1 VSLRVTKLATLRE
14 IVEAIEK
21 EEKMEL
27 SCLTISSDII
37 KKNIKENI
45 CEKASH
51 AKCEKRVFYY

>member
-1 VSLRVTKLATLRE
+1 LATLRE

-21 EEKMEL
+21 EKKMEL